1 MRNDIMQGA
10 TITTVKKSLL
20 TPPSIST
27 PISHIPHPIPKGIIG
42 ETAMHLDISL
52 TNVNVGMPLS
62 VQDKYLV
69 EGRSLYLIKPL
80 DVQVVALRYRY
91 KYCRCYCYCYC
102 HCCDIG
108 IAIAI
113 ATVATS
119 VLLLVLLLLLLCD
132 VYVLSY
138 RSSGGYIF
146 GIWDRITAI
155 SCLLIQYDLI

>member
-1 MRNDIMQGA
+1 MQDV

-27 PISHIPHPIPKGIIG
+27 PISHIPHPTPKGIIG

-80 DVQVVALRYRY
+80 DVQVVALCYRY
-91 KYCRCYCYCYC
+91 EYCYC
-102 HCCDIG
+102 HCYCCCDIA
-108 IAIAI
+108 IAAIAI
-113 ATVATS
+113 ATVVIL
-119 VLLLVLLLLLLCD
+119 VLLLVPQLILLVQLLCD
-132 VYVLSY
+132 VSVLSY
-138 RSSGGYIF
+138 PF
-146 GIWDRITAI
+146 
-155 SCLLIQYDLI
+155 LI

>member
-1 MRNDIMQGA
+1 MQDV

-80 DVQVVALRYRY
+80 DVQVVALCYRY
-91 KYCRCYCYCYC
+91 EYCYC
-102 HCCDIG
+102 HCYCCFDIV
-108 IAIAI
+108 IFI
-113 ATVATS
+113 
-119 VLLLVLLLLLLCD
+119 LLLVLLLLLLPLLRYRYC
-132 VYVLSY
+132 YWCYCYCICAVLPVIGRLY
-138 RSSGGYIF
+138 F
-146 GIWDRITAI
+146 WDLG
-155 SCLLIQYDLI
+155 SDHCYFLLTDTI